1 MIDEFVLATNITLG
15 TYAVI
20 ASIVFWFTWRKRP
33 DLIYWFVALLIYSSR
48 HILLIFKQHNVLF
61 KYLGNGIQLV
71 ALFVVAVYTFIEYLN
86 IMIKEAKD
94 PEEKEKEKRF
104 LALATI
110 ATIVLGLIGI
120 ILLKVFSLLTLLNVI
135 VSFMIIFL
143 TPLAVVVVRI
153 YLKQKSITR
162 LFMFIVYLIGI
173 ITSLSTIFATYFEWG
188 VALNHASNFIF
199 MSFILTTGISA
210 PIEQRITDSEEK
222 YRRLSENLEEVVTE
236 RTIQLERVNKELES
250 FSYSVS
256 HDLKTPLRSI
266 SGFSKAL
273 QVDLSEK
280 LDDKSKDYLERIIK
294 STKRMNEL
302 IEALLNLAQ
311 ISRKEI
317 TITEVNLSEIA
328 HDVMK
333 ELTLFYSKQK
343 IEFSIEENIIA
354 RCDPKLIRVALENL
368 FSNAIKFSKN
378 KAKTNIVFGDTSKFN
393 DRVFYVQDN
402 GIGFNMKYYDKL
414 FGLFQR
420 LHNKQEYEGTGIGL
434 ITVKR
439 IIERH
444 KGQVWAESEE
454 EKGSTFYF
462 TIGT

>member
-1 MIDEFVLATNITLG
+1 
-15 TYAVI
+15 
-20 ASIVFWFTWRKRP
+20 
-33 DLIYWFVALLIYSSR
+33 
-48 HILLIFKQHNVLF
+48 
-61 KYLGNGIQLV
+61 
-71 ALFVVAVYTFIEYLN
+71 
-86 IMIKEAKD
+86 
-94 PEEKEKEKRF
+94 
-104 LALATI
+104 
-110 ATIVLGLIGI
+110 
-120 ILLKVFSLLTLLNVI
+120 
-135 VSFMIIFL
+135 MIIFL